1 MPTQRPR
8 PTRRT
13 DAGDRSRPR
22 PAAEP
27 EGERLQR
34 VLARAGFGSRR
45 VAEGLIRDGRVE
57 VNGLV
62 AELGRRVRV
71 DRDRVAVDG
80 VPIPADPE
88 LRYYALNKPA
98 GVTSTLS
105 DPHAEES
112 LAGYLPRGPRVVP
125 VGRLDRDSEGLVLLT
140 NDGELAFRL
149 QHPRFGVEKEYL
161 VEVTGEVSRQ
171 AVRALTSGVELD
183 DGMARAVRAGGI
195 RRAHGRSSLAVV
207 MTEGRKREVRR
218 MLRTLGYPVRR
229 LVRVRQGPIRLGRLG
244 PGEWRE
250 LRPQE
255 VGELYR
261 TVSLDRA
268 AVRRPGARGRTVV
281 HHRRR

>member
-1 MPTQRPR
+1 MPTQRRR
-8 PTRRT
+8 PTRRAE
-13 DAGDRSRPR
+13 AGDRSRPP
-22 PAAEP
+22 PAGES

-45 VAEGLIRDGRVE
+45 STEELIRDGRVA
-57 VNGLV
+57 VNGRV
-62 AELGRRVRV
+62 AELGRRIRA
-71 DRDRVAVDG
+71 DRDHVTIDG

-88 LRYYALNKPA
+88 LRYYALNKPS

-125 VGRLDRDSEGLVLLT
+125 VGRLDRDSEGLLLLT

-161 VEVTGEVSRQ
+161 AEVTGEVSRE
-171 AVRALTSGVELD
+171 AVRALTNGVELD
-183 DGMARAVRAGGI
+183 DGVARAVRAGGV
-195 RRAHGRSSLAVV
+195 RRAHGRSSLSVV

-218 MLRTLGYPVRR
+218 MLRALGYPVRR
-229 LVRVRQGPIRLGRLG
+229 LVRVRQGPIRLGRLA

-250 LRPQE
+250 LRPDE
-255 VGELYR
+255 VGDLYR
-261 TVSLDRA
+261 AVQLERA
-268 AVRRPGARGRTVV
+268 AVRRPGARGRAVV